1 MRTRNSGDD
10 ETPKELNRWVF
21 KKDVSVGNMISMAGL
36 IIGLFAW
43 GNAIERRLV
52 ILEEKVSV
60 NVTANDRQDVAV
72 KEMKEEQ
79 RQRLDRIEDKLDTAL
94 AAMRSAGATIPT
106 VPYTRKSKAND

>member
-1 MRTRNSGDD
+1 MRTRNEDD
-10 ETPKELNRWVF
+10 ETPKEPNRWIF
-21 KKDVSVGNMISMAGL
+21 RKDVSVGNMISMAGL

-52 ILEEKVSV
+52 ILEEKVAV
-60 NVTANDRQDVAV
+60 NVVANDRQDAVV

-94 AAMRSAGATIPT
+94 AAMRSSGATIPV
-106 VPYTRKSKAND
+106 VPYTRKSRIND